1 MNHKNKV
8 KKYYFSRR
16 PAVSFPEKIGLKI
29 NFSLDP
35 YPTQKKSRVFFIFME
50 GTKNENFDRN
60 LSACFF
66 KNYLQRAYKALEKLG
81 RYSVRY
87 LGKSIWLK
95 GNKHL

>member
-35 YPTQKKSRVFFIFME
+35 YPTQKNLEFFLFLWKAQKMKTLIETYRLVFSKTI
-50 GTKNENFDRN
+50 
-60 LSACFF
+60 C
-66 KNYLQRAYKALEKLG
+66 
-81 RYSVRY
+81 SVRTK
-87 LGKSIWLK
+87 LWK
-95 GNKHL
+95 N